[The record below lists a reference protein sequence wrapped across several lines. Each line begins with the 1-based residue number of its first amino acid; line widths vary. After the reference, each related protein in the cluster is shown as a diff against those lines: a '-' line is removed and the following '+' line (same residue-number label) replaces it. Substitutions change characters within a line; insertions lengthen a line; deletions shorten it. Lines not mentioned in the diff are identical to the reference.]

1 MDAPAVAAR
10 PAVVGRLV
18 DMAGAF
24 DLHVHS
30 YPSLFPR
37 LSDDLGLAEAYRA
50 AGFGGF
56 VLKGHHESTAS
67 RAYLLGRLFP
77 DLSIGGGIVLNRFV
91 GGLNPAAVEA
101 CLRTGGRIVWMPSID
116 ADGHALAFGHTGG
129 YDAQSA
135 GLSGTARGISILDG
149 RERIVPA
156 VYDILDL
163 IREADAVLATAHL
176 AAREISALVPA
187 ALERGVGKVVIT
199 HPFFKTPSL
208 DLDTLAGLTQRG
220 AYAEFAYNTLSPMW
234 QYTDLDR
241 VRIAIARVGAQ
252 RCVLVSDGG
261 QRHNPSPPEGLRIFA
276 QSLFELGVTEAEI
289 GLMVRGNP
297 RGLLGL
303 DALTGPDWERPA

>member
-1 MDAPAVAAR
+1 MPPR

-37 LSDDLGLAEAYRA
+37 LHDDLGLAAAYRA

-77 DLSIGGGIVLNRFV
+77 DIWVGGGIVLNRFV

-101 CLRTGGRIVWMPSID
+101 CLRTGGRVVWMPSID
-116 ADGHALAFGHTGG
+116 AEGHARAFGETGG
-129 YDAQSA
+129 YDAQRS
-135 GLSGTARGISILDG
+135 GVRGTAHGISILDDQG
-149 RERIVPA
+149 RLRPE

-163 IREADAVLATAHL
+163 VEAAGAILATAHITAGEL
-176 AAREISALVPA
+176 TTLVPI
-187 ALERGVGKVVIT
+187 ALARGVAKVVIT
-199 HPFFKTPSL
+199 HPFFKVPAL
-208 DLDTLAGLTQRG
+208 DLETLAGLVAGG

-234 QYTDLDR
+234 HYTGVDE
-241 VRIAIARVGAQ
+241 VRAAIARVGAE
-252 RCVLVSDGG
+252 RCLMVSDGG
-261 QRHNPSPPEGLRIFA
+261 QRHNPPPPEGLRVFA
-276 QSLFELGVTEAEI
+276 QSLFERGVTEAEI
-289 GLMVRGNP
+289 ARMVRDNP
-297 RGLLGL
+297 RLLLGL
-303 DALTGPDWERPA
+303 DA